1 MVVIWTIWEHPN
13 YGKCIRNIA
22 MVGYNKKLQRDT
34 LQTEVLG
41 LGPLQYGLSLLLFIL
56 PFRLYVG
63 HILIFYNTRL
73 HSLGHFPRAR
83 FTQSIR
89 NGRSISV
96 LDAVYAYIQT
106 WVGSH
111 RNGGD
116 GVRRA
121 S

>member
-1 MVVIWTIWEHPN
+1 MVVIWTMGTSELHI
-13 YGKCIRNIA
+13 KNIA

-56 PFRLYVG
+56 PVCLYVA

-89 NGRSISV
+89 NGRSIGV
-96 LDAVYAYIQT
+96 FDAVYAYIQT
-106 WVGSH
+106 LQTWSGH
-111 RNGGD
+111 I
-116 GVRRA
+116 
-121 S
+121 